1 MDCSRT
7 LKSCARRGTTC
18 WAGAAGAAAAAER
31 LKGVVRLEESQASLR
46 CRNSLLY
53 IHAQDLLYAFRLQAL
68 DILV

>member
-18 WAGAAGAAAAAER
+18 WAGAAGAAAER
-31 LKGVVRLEESQASLR
+31 LKGVERLEESRASLR